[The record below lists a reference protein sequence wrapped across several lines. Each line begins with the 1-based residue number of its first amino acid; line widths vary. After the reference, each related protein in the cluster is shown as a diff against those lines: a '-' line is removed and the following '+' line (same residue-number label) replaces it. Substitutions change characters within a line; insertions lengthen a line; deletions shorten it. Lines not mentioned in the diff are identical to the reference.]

1 MKLHVPEQFRSLMLV
16 MGDKAEDRQTSPVS
30 ARVTN
35 MLNETDPRKNT
46 EQLQHDLAVK
56 EAYN

>member
-1 MKLHVPEQFRSLMLV
+1 MKLYVPEQFRSLMLV
-16 MGDKAEDRQTSPVS
+16 MIDKAEDRQTSPVS
-30 ARVTN
+30 TRVTN